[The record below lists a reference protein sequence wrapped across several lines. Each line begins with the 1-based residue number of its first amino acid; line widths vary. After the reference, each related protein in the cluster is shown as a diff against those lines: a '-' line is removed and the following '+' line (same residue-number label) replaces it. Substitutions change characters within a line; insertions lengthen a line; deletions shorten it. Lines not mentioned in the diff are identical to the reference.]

1 MTIEIH
7 ILYILYNEQFKI
19 KIKSGASHSVSRGVP
34 SSISDRVTSS
44 CITTA
49 LSTHLYFSIIV
60 YVFFYQNILSQLVKF
75 YGEFYKI
82 INHFVLLTH
91 IKFYWRII
99 RFFLIAKSTV
109 RQQHHTTSD
118 DGPYNCLFNTDSKDN
133 YCRQLQPNLNLNNND
148 TKNNNN
154 NNKNKQHCKR

>member
-7 ILYILYNEQFKI
+7 ILFILYDEQFKV

-75 YGEFYKI
+75 YEEFSKI
-82 INHFVLLTH
+82 INHLVLLTH

-99 RFFLIAKSTV
+99 RFFLIANISTV
-109 RQQHHTTSD
+109 KQQHHTTSD

-133 YCRQLQPNLNLNNND
+133 YCRQLQHNL
-148 TKNNNN
+148 NNNN
-154 NNKNKQHCKR
+154 NNNNLNNNNKLQCKR